1 MKYKVGDKVR
11 VRKDLSC
18 GKSYGYHSFGRG
30 MVTFRGK
37 EMTICRVLFHGYEL
51 LEDDFP
57 VKYTWTDEMFEPIHN
72 EKIVITTD
80 GVTTTARKYDG
91 KNFIKEAKA
100 VCSKDDTFNFD
111 VGAKLAMERLLE
123 EKPKLYNGKVVCVSS
138 GLYSLGYTKG
148 KIYQFENGC
157 VVDDDGTTRPTC
169 CIPIK
174 SFESL
179 EKKYPGV
186 WLEVV
191 E

>member
-1 MKYKVGDKVR
+1 MKYKVGDVVR
-11 VRKDLSC
+11 VRKDLCWGSEYNNWMVVN
-18 GKSYGYHSFGRG
+18 SMLEYRG
-30 MVTFRGK
+30 MTVTIARVDFDHYHIK
-37 EMTICRVLFHGYEL
+37 EDGHCA
-51 LEDDFP
+51 
-57 VKYTWTDEMFEPIHN
+57 WTDEMLEPIRN
-72 EKIVITTD
+72 EKIVITSD
-80 GVTTTARKYDG
+80 GVTTIARKYDG
-91 KNFIKEAKA
+91 KNLIKEAKA

-111 VGAKLAMERLLE
+111 VGAKLAMEKLMAE
-123 EKPKLYNGKVVCVSS
+123 DKPKLYNGRVVCVSS

-148 KIYQFENGC
+148 KIYHFKNGYT
-157 VVDDDGTTRPTC
+157 VDDDGTTRPTC